1 MSYLNEMLEM
11 LRPSTSEPYLLRKL
25 GDYTDINT
33 LKNIAMAAFIL
44 MLANGIS
51 ILLLNAQ
58 NVAGLAPAD
67 PYLDIILQFIDYA
80 LFFYVS
86 SYILYLVAKVLKGKG
101 KFREQIYLQ
110 SVVAVALSLIQGLLI
125 VLTSVPATSDP
136 LLIILLSL
144 PLLFAGLYTIYMDYK
159 VVKVAHKLER
169 KTAIFSIIG
178 FWLTIFAVYFII
190 YAGVYMLTGQGA

>member
-1 MSYLNEMLEM
+1 MLEM

-25 GDYTDINT
+25 GDYTDIKT

-51 ILLLNAQ
+51 ILLMQSQASD
-58 NVAGLAPAD
+58 LALAD
-67 PYLDIILQFIDYA
+67 PYLDSILQFIDYA

-86 SYILYLVAKVLKGKG
+86 SYVLYLVAKVLKGKG

-110 SVVAVALSLIQGLLI
+110 SVVAVALSLIQAVLI
-125 VLTSVPATSDP
+125 VLTSVPVSNDLTV
-136 LLIILLSL
+136 LLFLSL
-144 PLLFAGLYTIYMDYK
+144 PLLLTGLYTIYMDYK